1 MVGEV
6 SPPFRSGTWYLARSG
21 LDEFEKHPKTL
32 VSYEHVMFCYF
43 LCLFILMTASQ
54 VDTFHVSNEMRNVEV
69 LYPSFCWLT
78 ISLILKALTF
88 SVVAKMIRLDKQLRA
103 LKAGTSWSPLSTDFS
118 WLVGLDS
125 LSFFLVDV
133 WFCISMDVC
142 DVRGLGKYIRFLCGW
157 YDLYWFVSFE
167 SGCDQVVQ
175 TFPNPTSYQG
185 QFFTDGCRLFGRSGL
200 FISWLR
206 ASVFPV
212 CYFVTGYRPWLCCQT
227 LSRILFKGI
236 LYSWIAKSRSLWV
249 KWSCSTV
256 LGHSSKTCW
265 ISTRQRSVW
274 AVWFVTAFAS
284 LLKLWMT
291 MSLKV

>member
-1 MVGEV
+1 M
-6 SPPFRSGTWYLARSG
+6 S
-21 LDEFEKHPKTL
+21 
-32 VSYEHVMFCYF
+32 
-43 LCLFILMTASQ
+43 
-54 VDTFHVSNEMRNVEV
+54 VD
-69 LYPSFCWLT
+69 
-78 ISLILKALTF
+78 
-88 SVVAKMIRLDKQLRA
+88 
-103 LKAGTSWSPLSTDFS
+103 
-118 WLVGLDS
+118 
-125 LSFFLVDV
+125 
-133 WFCISMDVC
+133 
-142 DVRGLGKYIRFLCGW
+142 LGNIRFLCGW

-274 AVWFVTAFAS
+274 AVGSLICDGICQSAETMDDDVFEGLVASESPLVAVVVDLESVGWFLVVS
-284 LLKLWMT
+284 SKLLIDIR
-291 MSLKV
+291 